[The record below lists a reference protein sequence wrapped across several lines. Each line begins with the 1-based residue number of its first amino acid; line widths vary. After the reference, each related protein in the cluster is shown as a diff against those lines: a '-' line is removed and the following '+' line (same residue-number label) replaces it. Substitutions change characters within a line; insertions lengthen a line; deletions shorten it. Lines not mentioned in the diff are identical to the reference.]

1 MALDGLGIVSV
12 VELVFYLPCLL
23 GAIFICSR
31 HGFTRS
37 SGWIYTLI
45 LCLVRIVGSACYLAA
60 LSSPTQGLLEATLIM
75 EFIGI
80 SPLLFATLG
89 LLSR

>member
-1 MALDGLGIVSV
+1 MALDSRGILSV
-12 VELVFYLPCLL
+12 VELIFYIPCFF
-23 GAIFICSR
+23 GAIYICSR

-45 LCLVRIVGSACYLAA
+45 LCFVRIVGAACYLAVLA
-60 LSSPTQGLLEATLIM
+60 NPSANLLTATLIL
-75 EFIGI
+75 EFIGL

>member
-1 MALDGLGIVSV
+1 MALGSRGVLSV
-12 VELVFYLPCLL
+12 VELIFYLPCFF
-23 GAIFICSR
+23 GAIYICSR

-37 SGWIYTLI
+37 SGWIYTLL
-45 LCLVRIVGSACYLAA
+45 LCLVRIVGAACYLVS
-60 LSSPTQGLLEATLIM
+60 LNNPSQNLLEATLIL